1 MPDNTPEY
9 TSPDLNRYVDS
20 PDMVNGKF
28 YTAFIAGTN
37 SYRSVRFETH
47 HDEDSDN
54 DEIP

>member
-9 TSPDLNRYVDS
+9 TSPDLNRYVAS
-20 PDMVNGKF
+20 PDMVNGKL

-37 SYRSVRFETH
+37 SYRSVRFETD